1 MFELTT
7 PSGSGVCFDQD
18 EKLFWP
24 RRLFGVDCADMR
36 AATWP
41 GALRGPALVCTTDKR
56 YDGYD
61 FTLVS
66 CAQNN
71 GEITVHWQAGELGL
85 VSRWRM
91 DTASAT
97 LCRQDTLTNTGRTPV
112 TLTRLLSRI
121 ALQRGEYE
129 VYAQSGRWAN
139 ESQGYWLPLHTSRI
153 TLFNEQGRTTQ
164 NSTPYACLRETGVP
178 RGLAFHILPLG
189 NWQVRIT
196 SLPVMNGAAYPVL
209 ELGLADEDLHLTLGP
224 GEEIACPEICIQ
236 PMRDGRPESAA
247 PAVHRLFLEREQR
260 PRFPEPPIVYNTWLD
275 EFDLLHIDRLRRQLA
290 AARSVGCDV
299 FVIDAGW
306 YGRSKERSSWFNEA
320 GDWREKEES
329 AFFGRMTEFA
339 DEVRSA
345 GLGFGLWMEP
355 EHMSEA
361 APIHRQHPE
370 WFKNTGGLRW
380 ALENPDA
387 YAGLKDEMI
396 RLIETYRLAWMKVD
410 FNVGLGTDAGELR
423 PYYTAWYRLMDEL
436 RQAYPQVFFEGCSSG
451 GMRSDLEVLRHF
463 DMHFISDTTN
473 PVDMLRIGEGSAL
486 RLPPGRIGRWLV
498 LRSVGKTIPD
508 IFASYPES
516 LVAPA
521 CSGWQPSQVYESVD
535 LDFAALAAMP
545 GVFGISGDL
554 AGISKPTR
562 QRLKKHIK
570 FYKTWRG
577 FIYNSVGHLLTGV
590 HPLVDRSGWSAL
602 QLTSPGRSETLV
614 FAYRL
619 QDPRPRLTI
628 PLHNLD
634 PQVEYLISTYP
645 DHPEQLVYRAMGAAL
660 MQSGLEA
667 QLPSPGKVGIYLLT
681 PLNIKIRKR
690 K

>member
-1 MFELTT
+1 MINLTT
-7 PSGSGVCFDQD
+7 PSGPGIYFDQE

-24 RRLFGVDCADMR
+24 HSLFGMDCADMR
-36 AATWP
+36 TASWL
-41 GALRGPALVCTTDKR
+41 GALRGPALVCTTHKR

-85 VSRWRM
+85 VSRWRV

-97 LCRQDTLTNTGRTPV
+97 LCRQDTLTNTSRTPI
-112 TLTRLLSRI
+112 TLTRLLSRV
-121 ALQRGEYE
+121 ALQRGDYE
-129 VYAQSGRWAN
+129 IYTQSGRWAN
-139 ESQGYWLPLHTSRI
+139 ESQGRWLPLHAGRI

-164 NSTPYACLRETGVP
+164 NSTPYVCLREIGVP
-178 RGLAFHILPLG
+178 RGLAFHLLPVG
-189 NWQVRIT
+189 NWQIRIT
-196 SLPVMNGAAYPVL
+196 TLPVMNGAAYPVL
-209 ELGLADEDLHLTLGP
+209 ELGMADEDLHLTLGS
-224 GEEIACPEICIQ
+224 GEDITCPEIWIQ
-236 PMRDGRPESAA
+236 PLRDGRPESSS
-247 PAVHRLFLEREQR
+247 PAIHRLFLEREAR

-275 EFDLLHIDRLRRQLA
+275 EFDLLHIERLRRQLA
-290 AARSVGCDV
+290 AARSVGCEV

-306 YGRSKERSSWFNEA
+306 YGRSRERSSWFSEA
-320 GDWREKEES
+320 GDWREKEGS
-329 AFFGRMTEFA
+329 AFFGRMADFA

-355 EHMSEA
+355 EHMNEA
-361 APIHRQHPE
+361 APIYHQHPE

-387 YAGLKDEMI
+387 YNGLKAEMI
-396 RLIETYRLAWMKVD
+396 RLIETYRLSWMKVD
-410 FNVGLGTDAGELR
+410 FNVGLGTDPGELT
-423 PYYTAWYRLMDEL
+423 PYYIAWYRLVDEL
-436 RQAYPQVFFEGCSSG
+436 RQEYPQIFFEGCSSG
-451 GMRSDLEVLRHF
+451 GMRFDLEVLRHF

-473 PVDMLRIGEGSAL
+473 PVDMLRIGEGSLL

-508 IFASYPES
+508 ASTYYPES

-554 AGISKPTR
+554 AGISKATR
-562 QRLKKHIK
+562 QRLKRHLR
-570 FYKTWRG
+570 FYKTWRA
-577 FIYNSVGHLLTGV
+577 FIYNSVGHLLTSV
-590 HPLVDRSGWSAL
+590 RPLVDRSGWSAL
-602 QLTSPGRSETLV
+602 QLTSPGHPETLV

-619 QDPRPRLTI
+619 QDPRHRLTLT
-628 PLHNLD
+628 LHEID
-634 PQVEYLISTYP
+634 PDMEYQVSTYP
-645 DHPEQLVYRAMGAAL
+645 DHPEQPTYRAMGAAL

-667 QLPSPGKVGIYLLT
+667 QLPAPGKAIVYILT
-681 PLNIKIRKR
+681 AINKKSTKR